1 MEAVAAAAAAAM
13 VDLNTLSRRELQALC
28 KLNGVR
34 ANMTN
39 LAMVEALQSLPSV
52 DGIDQIGTTLC
63 LPTPGKSAMKSALRT
78 AAASDQQQQQGSP
91 LPRGR
96 RVSVKSP
103 EAIRMDAEEEEGDE
117 TKRDLVRE
125 IVRTP
130 GVALRSTSRRPRA
143 TPAPLPTPA
152 AGTLRRSQR
161 STVRKATAPVE
172 EVEVST
178 VKRSTRKTAIP
189 KVVIDFDQE
198 EEDAAVATQEEDKV
212 QQVEPKGVTSDEKC
226 DDPVEEEVTKL
237 PEEGNSKGDE
247 PEQGEEGAAAI
258 EKEEKLVNAEKS
270 APLSAMED
278 SPILGVLS
286 KVAPEPDMKNVA
298 NSSTED
304 REVLGNWSPVWEIAD
319 EINNASEDK
328 EDVAVEVPGEAV
340 EEDAFNSTI
349 EAAAAPNKIVTAA
362 MTEKEIAVDEIN
374 NASEDKEDVAVEV
387 QGEAVEED
395 AFNSTVEDAAAPNKI
410 VTAAMTEKEIAADES
425 PKEYV
430 LVGESSEEAD
440 LTEQSSEVDDLDQD
454 EEDMLKA
461 DRTVD
466 EESDETIEAA
476 AAPNK
481 MDPAAV
487 TEMEVAVDEVPQ
499 ADLTDDES
507 ADEYDQDGESSEEAD
522 LSEESSEVDDLDEEE
537 EEDMLKAD
545 QTVDE
550 ESDYTIEVSG
560 STDVN
565 LDSDEEEEQLEMLK
579 TGEETKE
586 VEESDS
592 LTGEEDDF
600 SGDLSSEFDD
610 LGNFSD
616 AETESDSSPVALEGI
631 HVAGAAVS
639 SAAKIAES
647 VITEDTEV
655 SSEGGVVSQHV
666 ETIVESLDK
675 VTITEEKKEECAKEK
690 KQLKVGKEMSLRK
703 LKSAYKESLI
713 AAKEGKTLTIASD
726 EGSRVALAELDDNA
740 EC

>member
-1 MEAVAAAAAAAM
+1 MEAVAAAAAAADM

-39 LAMVEALQSLPSV
+39 LAMVEALHSLPSV

-78 AAASDQQQQQGSP
+78 APASDQQQQGSP

-103 EAIRMDAEEEEGDE
+103 EAIRMDAMDEEGDE
-117 TKRDLVRE
+117 TKRDF
-125 IVRTP
+125 VRTP
-130 GVALRSTSRRPRA
+130 GVALRSTSRRARA
-143 TPAPLPTPA
+143 TPAPLLTPA

-161 STVRKATAPVE
+161 STVRKAAAPVE
-172 EVEVST
+172 ETEVST
-178 VKRSTRKTAIP
+178 AKRSTRKTAIP
-189 KVVIDFDQE
+189 KVAIDFDQE

-212 QQVEPKGVTSDEKC
+212 QQVEPKGATPDEKC

-237 PEEGNSKGDE
+237 PEEGDIKEDE

-258 EKEEKLVNAEKS
+258 EEEEKLVNAEKS
-270 APLSAMED
+270 APLSTMED
-278 SPILGVLS
+278 SPIIGVIS

-304 REVLGNWSPVWEIAD
+304 REVLGSWSPVREIAD
-319 EINNASEDK
+319 EINKSSEDK
-328 EDVAVEVPGEAV
+328 EDIAVEVPEEAV
-340 EEDAFNSTI
+340 KEDATNSTI
-349 EAAAAPNKIVTAA
+349 EDAAAPSNMAPAA
-362 MTEKEIAVDEIN
+362 MTEKDVTVDESAEEYN
-374 NASEDKEDVAVEV
+374 LVAE
-387 QGEAVEED
+387 
-395 AFNSTVEDAAAPNKI
+395 NR
-410 VTAAMTEKEIAADES
+410 
-425 PKEYV
+425 
-430 LVGESSEEAD
+430 EEAD
-440 LTEQSSEVDDLDQD
+440 LTEQSREVGDLDQE

-461 DRTVD
+461 DRTID
-466 EESDETIEAA
+466 EESDETIEEA

-481 MDPAAV
+481 MIPAAV

-507 ADEYDQDGESSEEAD
+507 ADEYDQDRESSKEAE
-522 LSEESSEVDDLDEEE
+522 LSEESGEVDDLNEEE
-537 EEDMLKAD
+537 EHMLKAD

-550 ESDYTIEVSG
+550 ESDYTVEVNG

-565 LDSDEEEEQLEMLK
+565 FDSDEEEEQLEMVE

-586 VEESDS
+586 VEDSDS

-600 SGDLSSEFDD
+600 NGDLSSEFD
-610 LGNFSD
+610 GNFSD

-631 HVAGAAVS
+631 HVAGVAVS
-639 SAAKIAES
+639 SPAKESEES

-655 SSEGGVVSQHV
+655 PSEEGVVSQHV
-666 ETIVESLDK
+666 ETIVGSPYK
-675 VTITEEKKEECAKEK
+675 VTIAEEKKEECPKEK

-713 AAKEGKTLTIASD
+713 AAKGGKTLTLASD